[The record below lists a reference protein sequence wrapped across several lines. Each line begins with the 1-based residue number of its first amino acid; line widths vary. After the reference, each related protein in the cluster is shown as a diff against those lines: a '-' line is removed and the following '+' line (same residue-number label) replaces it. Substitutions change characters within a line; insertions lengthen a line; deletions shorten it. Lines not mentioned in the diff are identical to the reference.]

1 MAVTDRL
8 RRAFGKRKDSTTA
21 AATQGAAAPSGG
33 AGKTQLKTPTVGK
46 AAPPNSPEPQRVD
59 LQKTKRIQSQVDEVT
74 GIMNTNVADAKKRG
88 ENLDDLHGKV
98 QDLEVGAGTFQKK
111 AKQVEKNLW
120 YKNMKMTIALTVVVL
135 VIVAVLIG
143 VAVWQFSSK

>member
-1 MAVTDRL
+1 
-8 RRAFGKRKDSTTA
+8 
-21 AATQGAAAPSGG
+21 
-33 AGKTQLKTPTVGK
+33 
-46 AAPPNSPEPQRVD
+46 
-59 LQKTKRIQSQVDEVT
+59 
-74 GIMNTNVADAKKRG
+74 MNTNVADAKKRG